1 MNDSLQQLGLPP
13 EALPRHVAIVMDGN
27 GRWAQAQGKSRTV
40 GHARGAEAVLPIVAE
55 CARLGVQAVSLY
67 ALSTE
72 NLLRRPDDEV
82 GALMGLYE
90 QYLVSE
96 RQQLLDNNLR
106 FRHIGRREGM
116 PQAVLAELDRNTE
129 TTRDN
134 TGMQLALALNYGS
147 RQEITDAVRNIA
159 NQVKTSNLSPDAVD
173 EQLIENHLYTAGMPE
188 PDLLIRTAGE
198 QRISNFLLWQI
209 SYAEIWVTD
218 TLWPD
223 FDVAVLHRALLDFA
237 RRRRNFGAAPTA
249 PGGVVT

>member
-1 MNDSLQQLGLPP
+1 MNDSLAQLGLPP

-27 GRWAQAQGKSRTV
+27 GRWAQAQGKSRTM
-40 GHARGAEAVLPIVAE
+40 GHARGAEAVLPIVSQ
-55 CARLGVQAVSLY
+55 CARLGVEAVSLY

-90 QYLVSE
+90 QYLISE

-116 PQAVLAELDRNTE
+116 PQAVLDELDRNAE
-129 TTRDN
+129 ATREN

-147 RQEITDAVRNIA
+147 RQEIADAVRELA
-159 NQVKTSNLSPDAVD
+159 QRVKAGTLSPEAID
-173 EQLIENHLYTAGMPE
+173 EQLIEDHLYTAGMPE

-223 FDVAVLHRALLDFA
+223 FDVAVLHRALHDFA
-237 RRRRNFGAAPTA
+237 RRRRNFGAAP
-249 PGGVVT
+249 VEVE